1 MEPITHLIARYKEGD
16 PNAEKELIAQMSPLI
31 KKYAG
36 KIHFMEYTDAMQELY
51 LALLE
56 SLDYLNEAYSQAQ
69 CLKYMEVCVINRY
82 HSLCRRALSAPEQK
96 SIEEHEMEFC
106 AAPGYDDSRLDV
118 EAYIHSLPKGSL
130 RRQIFCLFFYH
141 DLSDAE
147 IANRLGISRQY
158 VNQLKRSMIRDYFQ
172 KKK

>member
-1 MEPITHLIARYKEGD
+1 MEPITHLITRYKEGD

-96 SIEEHEMEFC
+96 SSKNMKWSFVQRQDTMTAGWMSKRIFTLFQRKAC
-106 AAPGYDDSRLDV
+106 AIRSSACSFTMISATRKSQTGSVFPDST
-118 EAYIHSLPKGSL
+118 
-130 RRQIFCLFFYH
+130 
-141 DLSDAE
+141 
-147 IANRLGISRQY
+147 
-158 VNQLKRSMIRDYFQ
+158 
-172 KKK
+172 

>member
-1 MEPITHLIARYKEGD
+1 
-16 PNAEKELIAQMSPLI
+16 MSPLI

-118 EAYIHSLPKGSL
+118 KRIFTLFQREVCAVRSSACSFIMISATRKSQTGSV
-130 RRQIFCLFFYH
+130 FP
-141 DLSDAE
+141 DST
-147 IANRLGISRQY
+147 
-158 VNQLKRSMIRDYFQ
+158 
-172 KKK
+172 